1 MTSCREI
8 EKWITELASGPAAG
22 MPAGI
27 REHLLGCSA
36 CDETLAA
43 ARLSRGLLSS
53 AADVPEPPVG
63 FADRVLTALA
73 AHQRP
78 SRPEA
83 EMWRLGW
90 GLMPVFAATVAV
102 LLMLFEFQARP
113 ISGPVGLLPTEGLS
127 ASENIVLGGSPPGP
141 DEILTAVMEGGG
153 T

>member
-1 MTSCREI
+1 MISCGEI
-8 EKWITELASGPAAG
+8 EKRITELASGSVAEI
-22 MPAGI
+22 PAGI
-27 REHLLGCSA
+27 REHLMRCPA
-36 CDETLAA
+36 CDRKLAV
-43 ARLSRGLLSS
+43 ARLSGGLLSA
-53 AADVPEPPVG
+53 AADAPEPPVG

-102 LLMLFEFQARP
+102 LLMLFKFQTTA

-127 ASENIVLGGSPPGP
+127 TSESIVLGGSPPNP